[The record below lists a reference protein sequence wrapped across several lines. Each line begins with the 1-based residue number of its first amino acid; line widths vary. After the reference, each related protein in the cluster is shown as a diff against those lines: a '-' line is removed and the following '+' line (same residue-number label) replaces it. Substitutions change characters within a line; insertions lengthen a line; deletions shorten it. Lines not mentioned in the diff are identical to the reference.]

1 MNTQLSFDF
10 QAGSPFHEPLFKFLI
25 KFPKETVELFLTD
38 AYLND
43 HHFTRVFLSEIKD
56 KEHGEKFREIL
67 AKQTQKISDL
77 LQSPAAAV
85 VSRTSYDELYIVLIL
100 IQNIEIVLILTR
112 VINTPDQYISGK
124 SKRSC
129 YCSMRAQTVFG
140 RC

>member
-1 MNTQLSFDF
+1 MNTQLPFDF

-85 VSRTSYDELYIVLIL
+85 VSRTKALYCFIL
-100 IQNIEIVLILTR
+100 IQKIVFVLILTR
-112 VINTPDQYISGK
+112 VINIPDQYISGK

-129 YCSMRAQTVFG
+129 YCSMRAQTVYR